1 MKLTKEKHNVQSND
15 DDVVIMDEK
24 YDVSVKGIIFAI
36 IFSSVCLA
44 GITGLLVFK
53 ELENYTAGWGTAGFT
68 LITSLLILFSSSYFF
83 ETGIK
88 NGIKRAKNMTAEQY
102 SRNLSK
108 MIIGVILLFTSV
120 ICGYLF
126 KSYSNFFGIMVVLAV
141 SLLSEGH
148 HEEIVSSGK
157 FTVADIFAISLLAII
172 TVIYLV
178 GIDVL
183 QCETQTL
190 EVYVLTQSIIIAAG
204 FTANTVLFYIKRLL
218 AKKLLNRKKKVS

>member
-1 MKLTKEKHNVQSND
+1 LTKDKHNNQSNN

-24 YDVSVKGIIFAI
+24 YDISENGIAFAI
-36 IFSSVCLA
+36 ILSSVCIA
-44 GITGLLVFK
+44 GLTGLLVFK

-68 LITSLLILFSSSYFF
+68 LITSLLIFFSSSYFF

-108 MIIGVILLFTSV
+108 MIIGVIILFTSL

-126 KSYSNFFGIMVVLAV
+126 KSYSNVFGVMVVLAV

-148 HEEIVSSGK
+148 HEEIVSNDE
-157 FTVADIFAISLLAII
+157 FTAADIFAISLLAIM
-172 TVIYLV
+172 TLFYLV

-183 QCETQTL
+183 QCEIQTL
-190 EVYVLTQSIIIAAG
+190 EVYVVTQSLIIAAG
-204 FTANTVLFYIKRLL
+204 FTANTALFYTRRWL
-218 AKKLLNRKKKVS
+218 ANKLLNRKKKVS